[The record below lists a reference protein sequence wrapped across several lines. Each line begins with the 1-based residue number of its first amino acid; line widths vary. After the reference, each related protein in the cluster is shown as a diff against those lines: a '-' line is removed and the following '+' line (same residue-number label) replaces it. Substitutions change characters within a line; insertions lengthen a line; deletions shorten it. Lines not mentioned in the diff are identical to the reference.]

1 LGKNGVFL
9 YRIYAIPV
17 ALGLIVVLAEGLL
30 FVVSAAVAIVRAV
43 SWRVAEYD
51 KGAWAALVLI
61 TTILLGVFELAYKT
75 MK

>member
-1 LGKNGVFL
+1 MVL
-9 YRIYAIPV
+9 
-17 ALGLIVVLAEGLL
+17 LAEAVL

-43 SWRVAEYD
+43 SWRIADYD

-61 TTILLGVFELAYKT
+61 TTILLGVIELAYK